1 MGVIVSILCPTRKRV
16 PQLRKY
22 LNSIISTVYD
32 FSNVE
37 VLLAVDND
45 DHETLYTLKEYQ
57 SYPNIKYWT
66 FERQGYQGLYNYTN
80 FLASKAQGEFLQFG
94 GDDNEHLSYNWD
106 LIVKEYSNRFAIINP
121 LTPSHS
127 HYCRQDFNGLLF
139 PFVPKK
145 WIEIVGRLGNNTALD
160 SWVQDVA
167 IESGVCILNDDKII
181 IESYRYEET
190 GINGEDLTYLES
202 IKTSQEIV
210 RPDYFSKTQYK
221 ERSKDVQL
229 ITKYLKSFG

>member
-106 LIVKEYSNRFAIINP
+106 LIE
-121 LTPSHS
+121 
-127 HYCRQDFNGLLF
+127 
-139 PFVPKK
+139 
-145 WIEIVGRLGNNTALD
+145 
-160 SWVQDVA
+160 
-167 IESGVCILNDDKII
+167 
-181 IESYRYEET
+181 
-190 GINGEDLTYLES
+190 INGHDHNQNVY
-202 IKTSQEIV
+202 TS
-210 RPDYFSKTQYK
+210 
-221 ERSKDVQL
+221 RS
-229 ITKYLKSFG
+229 